1 MTVMSLAISLKYK
14 LSFKNDIDTKEH
26 EYMQKSRLHTL
37 VATCAHGLVLQMQ
50 AFILNGGF

>member
-26 EYMQKSRLHTL
+26 EYMQKCPRVGAADASHHT
-37 VATCAHGLVLQMQ
+37 QWR
-50 AFILNGGF
+50 ILNSKS